1 VTDGDDLARQGKTP
15 LYFARNGQ
23 LLGIVA
29 CADVAKP
36 TTRDAVA
43 AFKKLGIDV
52 YMLTGDNRLTAEAIA
67 RDLGIDHVVAQVM
80 PSDKELHVR
89 QLQEAGKT
97 VLMVGDG
104 INDAPALVRADV
116 GMAIGAGTDIAMESA
131 DIVLMK
137 SDLLDAVGAVQLS
150 RAVIRNIRMNLFWAF
165 FYNTLGIPIAAGVL
179 YLPLGLKLSPMLGA
193 AAMSL
198 SSVCVVTNA
207 LRLRFFKPDLPK
219 PVETTPT
226 EEIIKEETTMK
237 TVLTVEGMMCK
248 HCQAAVEKALSAVPG
263 VESAVVDL
271 EAKTA
276 TVTGEADTAALSAAV
291 TEAGYDVVGVQ

>member
-1 VTDGDDLARQGKTP
+1 
-15 LYFARNGQ
+15 
-23 LLGIVA
+23 
-29 CADVAKP
+29 
-36 TTRDAVA
+36 
-43 AFKKLGIDV
+43 
-52 YMLTGDNRLTAEAIA
+52 
-67 RDLGIDHVVAQVM
+67 
-80 PSDKELHVR
+80 
-89 QLQEAGKT
+89 
-97 VLMVGDG
+97 
-104 INDAPALVRADV
+104 
-116 GMAIGAGTDIAMESA
+116 MESA

-219 PVETTPT
+219 PVETTPV